1 MIVSSESDVNHSMRI
16 WWGVGWEVSTRIS
29 GGSNKG
35 WTCTLDALGPGLSH
49 KSTCSRDRSTEDKGI
64 LGKRRSMEAF

>member
-16 WWGVGWEVSTRIS
+16 WWGVGWEVSIGYQG

-49 KSTCSRDRSTEDKGI
+49 KNPRVVETDQPRTR
-64 LGKRRSMEAF
+64 AF